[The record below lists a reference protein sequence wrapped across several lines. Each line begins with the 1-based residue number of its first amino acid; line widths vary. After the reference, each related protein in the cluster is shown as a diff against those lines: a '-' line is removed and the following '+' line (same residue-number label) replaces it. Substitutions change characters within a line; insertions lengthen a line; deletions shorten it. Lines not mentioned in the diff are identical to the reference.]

1 MYTQESFSGA
11 LTVQCR
17 VWWRG
22 RKRQTPERRSRR
34 WLWLK
39 NETKSSKIRT
49 LNLTNVR
56 TTGLTTGPPRCHY
69 IWIQFISPPSSGL
82 TCSDGDFLRN
92 HTPAEHSQA
101 RTQAVSQ
108 RAAHSHAKWILVWI
122 WKGDM
127 TQWGFFPPH
136 VLTHPWHDFITIEFK
151 AKHGASSFWCYAASK
166 FKMDLEL
173 LPTWSAFKS
182 RLKIISPPYLWAFL
196 EFFFQN
202 HVLAL

>member
-69 IWIQFISPPSSGL
+69 IWIQFISPPQVVSPVLTEIFCAIIRPPSTARPVHKQCPSVPPTATPNGSWFGFEKETWRSGVFFPSCL
-82 TCSDGDFLRN
+82 NTSVTRFHHDRVQSKTWCII
-92 HTPAEHSQA
+92 
-101 RTQAVSQ
+101 
-108 RAAHSHAKWILVWI
+108 ILVLCCKQI
-122 WKGDM
+122 
-127 TQWGFFPPH
+127 
-136 VLTHPWHDFITIEFK
+136 
-151 AKHGASSFWCYAASK
+151 
-166 FKMDLEL
+166 
-173 LPTWSAFKS
+173 
-182 RLKIISPPYLWAFL
+182 
-196 EFFFQN
+196 
-202 HVLAL
+202 